1 MLSIIRKSRLT
12 SFQAI
17 LRIAAVLSAST
28 SAIPSISFAQQQVSI
43 QVEGQIKPHCAFQ
56 QRESAST
63 SPSFDVAFGVQ
74 PERKDWVGQSHKLP
88 ISLACNAPF
97 TVTAHSSQGGLRH
110 EAESAKGIGGNFS
123 NQIAYN
129 LLLNVSTEDATSPL
143 VLDCR
148 SSEMTVSGTPCGA
161 SSGTHV
167 AIGAQAG
174 VGELAITLNDST
186 GFPLQGRYQDTIVLA
201 LAFQ

>member
-1 MLSIIRKSRLT
+1 MLSIIWKSRLT
-12 SFQAI
+12 SLQAV
-17 LRIAAVLSAST
+17 LKIAAALSVFMCAV
-28 SAIPSISFAQQQVSI
+28 PSIALAQQQVSI

-56 QRESAST
+56 QSESASA
-63 SPSFDVAFGVQ
+63 SPSFDVAFGVE
-74 PERKDWVGQSHKLP
+74 PERADWVGQSHKLA
-88 ISLACNAPF
+88 INLTCNAPF
-97 TVTAHSSQGGLRH
+97 TVTAQSSQGGLRH
-110 EAESAKGIGGNFS
+110 EAPTAKGIGGNFS

-129 LLLNVSTEDATSPL
+129 LLLNVSTEDAASPL

-148 SSEMTVSGTPCGA
+148 SSEMMLSGTTCGA

-174 VGELAITLNDST
+174 VGELAITLNDSA
-186 GFPLQGRYQDTIVLA
+186 GFPIQGRYQDTIVLA